1 MRIGLNYENKAY
13 EFIRRHI
20 TVNGKNRKVF
30 DFLYKGRSM
39 EQLNDRKSKKKC
51 RPESKQEDIECTGNR
66 MLRAVSTER
75 R

>member
-1 MRIGLNYENKAY
+1 
-13 EFIRRHI
+13 
-20 TVNGKNRKVF
+20 
-30 DFLYKGRSM
+30 M

-75 R
+75 RGPDIHERKTMLPLVLGTGGIITCY